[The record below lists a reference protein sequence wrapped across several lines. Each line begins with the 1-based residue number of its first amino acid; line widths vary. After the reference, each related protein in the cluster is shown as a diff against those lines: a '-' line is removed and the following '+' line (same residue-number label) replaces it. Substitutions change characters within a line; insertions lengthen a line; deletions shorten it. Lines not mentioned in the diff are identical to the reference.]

1 MDFAPASTVAETRT
15 GAVFSVGLDDGA
27 ATGGIVTEPD
37 AAEGPAAARVGG
49 NVREGTGGP
58 GGAAGREKGGGRAAS
73 RAGAGAG
80 SRSAAGVGGARA
92 AAAGRGGAGAGAGR
106 AAAGRTGGVVGTVP
120 GEAALDPASPP
131 PPYLVAS
138 DLKTRPVAAFRV
150 SSTP

>member
-58 GGAAGREKGGGRAAS
+58 GGAAGRDTAGDGAAGRT
-73 RAGAGAG
+73 GAGAG
-80 SRSAAGVGGARA
+80 SLSGTRFGAGSDEISSMSSSSRSALSRGRSGSAGM
-92 AAAGRGGAGAGAGR
+92 
-106 AAAGRTGGVVGTVP
+106 
-120 GEAALDPASPP
+120 SQ
-131 PPYLVAS
+131 
-138 DLKTRPVAAFRV
+138 
-150 SSTP
+150 